1 MSKEFLTPR
10 RLTVPKG
17 SCSIR
22 VISKIISEEGD
33 NIIFCLT
40 RDSFL
45 DTFLTLNQDKIVSY
59 NSVDSNEI
67 VEIQYIKSNGSVK
80 FSVNE
85 THDLFTLLFSDIK
98 VLNYEC
104 PENPT
109 RVYIIA
115 NEPSVF

>member
-1 MSKEFLTPR
+1 MNKEFLTPR
-10 RLTVPKG
+10 KRTAPKG

-22 VISKIISEEGD
+22 VISEIISEEGGD
-33 NIIFCLT
+33 IIFCLT

-45 DTFLTLNQDKIVSY
+45 DTFLSLSQDKIVSY

-67 VEIQYIKSNGSVK
+67 VEIQYMASSGSVK

-85 THDLFTLLFSDIK
+85 THDLFTLLSSDIK

-104 PENPT
+104 PENPAK
-109 RVYIIA
+109 VYIIA